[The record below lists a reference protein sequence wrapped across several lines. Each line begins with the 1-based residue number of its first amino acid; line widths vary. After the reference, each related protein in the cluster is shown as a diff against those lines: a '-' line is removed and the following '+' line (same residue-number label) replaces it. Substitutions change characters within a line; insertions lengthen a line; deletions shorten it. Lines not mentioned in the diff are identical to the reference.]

1 MPGAV
6 KIEHFQAYL
15 TVQDKMK
22 LALPYHYETVKS
34 DSIFPPM
41 RVIFCFPK
49 NSSQNSSPPLFWLH
63 LDHEKLSI
71 FHP

>member
-34 DSIFPPM
+34 DSIFPPKP
-41 RVIFCFPK
+41 V
-49 NSSQNSSPPLFWLH
+49 
-63 LDHEKLSI
+63 
-71 FHP
+71 